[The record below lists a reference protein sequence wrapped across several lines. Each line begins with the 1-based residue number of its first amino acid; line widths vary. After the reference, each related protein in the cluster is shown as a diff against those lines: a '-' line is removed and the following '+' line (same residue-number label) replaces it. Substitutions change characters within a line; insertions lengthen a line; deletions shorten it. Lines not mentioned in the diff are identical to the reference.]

1 MLLCWKANVVI
12 ADLSI
17 YESGNL
23 DASIGKQPNTTFSTI
38 EYTRVQ
44 GDPPSKTVYVLYGT
58 GFRYWIIRRSSYQV
72 QRLFSKCCILLPH
85 EEMYYIW
92 NHFFYLLHKLYSVLL
107 PSSILPSIYFLSI
120 NRVKYGQKIKM
131 RI

>member
-1 MLLCWKANVVI
+1 MLLCWKANVI

-44 GDPPSKTVYVLYGT
+44 GDPPSKKRYTYFMEQVLDT
-58 GFRYWIIRRSSYQV
+58 
-72 QRLFSKCCILLPH
+72 
-85 EEMYYIW
+85 E
-92 NHFFYLLHKLYSVLL
+92 
-107 PSSILPSIYFLSI
+107 
-120 NRVKYGQKIKM
+120 
-131 RI
+131 

>member
-1 MLLCWKANVVI
+1 MLKANVI

-44 GDPPSKTVYVLYGT
+44 GDPPSKNG
-58 GFRYWIIRRSSYQV
+58 IRT
-72 QRLFSKCCILLPH
+72 L
-85 EEMYYIW
+85 W
-92 NHFFYLLHKLYSVLL
+92 NWF
-107 PSSILPSIYFLSI
+107 
-120 NRVKYGQKIKM
+120 
-131 RI
+131 